1 MFILTEF
8 SISLHPQLPSPQLSF
23 TGDKFQCLIQ
33 LGCSST
39 LCQQVVTVLLHTR
52 AHDLSWEVL
61 VLRVGESKKPLA
73 SQLLV
78 FSVLQVLDRC
88 FHQEN

>member
-23 TGDKFQCLIQ
+23 IGDKFQCLIQ

-39 LCQQVVTVLLHTR
+39 MCQQMVTVLLHARTR
-52 AHDLSWEVL
+52 DLSWEVL
-61 VLRVGESKKPLA
+61 VLWVGESKKPLS

>member
-8 SISLHPQLPSPQLSF
+8 SISFHPQLPSPQLSF
-23 TGDKFQCLIQ
+23 IGDKFQCLIQ

-39 LCQQVVTVLLHTR
+39 LCQQVVTVLLYTCT
-52 AHDLSWEVL
+52 HDLCWEVL
-61 VLRVGESKKPLA
+61 VLRVGESKKPLS

-78 FSVLQVLDRC
+78 FSVLQVLD
-88 FHQEN
+88 